1 MKQNPEL
8 AYRSLFIITN
18 HPIPKTV
25 NINKTGIQ
33 SGEVIHHHDQSITPV
48 NLRVKKITNKTI
60 SRLAFKIVISE
71 GWAFISFKS
80 YTVNITSFT
89 PIPSL

>member
-1 MKQNPEL
+1 
-8 AYRSLFIITN
+8 
-18 HPIPKTV
+18 
-25 NINKTGIQ
+25 
-33 SGEVIHHHDQSITPV
+33 
-48 NLRVKKITNKTI
+48 LRVKKITNKTI